1 MIEKRELK
9 FHHCDCE
16 HDLSLTCQIQKPK
29 SFFYSHFVLLLFLPQ
44 VLDNRLQYSHAIN
57 ALCLQ
62 GSLTKQ
68 RLHYF
73 VSLERERRIKNSV
86 PDVISTSTNT
96 TRDDSTQH
104 TETSPL
110 TITTDAGSKSTSTTT
125 SSGFGSPR
133 RRKSRRSPR
142 QASIA
147 RLDAKAKRDA
157 ERRRYSTAFKE
168 ATTILAN
175 NPISRGETANETIL

>member
-29 SFFYSHFVLLLFLPQ
+29 SFFYSHFVLLLFSPQ

-96 TRDDSTQH
+96 TRDDSTLH

-110 TITTDAGSKSTSTTT
+110 TITTDARSRSTTSTTT
-125 SSGFGSPR
+125 STSSSIGSPR
-133 RRKSRRSPR
+133 RRKSRRSLR

-157 ERRRYSTAFKE
+157 ERRRYSTAFNSAFTK
-168 ATTILAN
+168 N
-175 NPISRGETANETIL
+175 S